1 VAARLS
7 FVSGFFLGALDATI
21 YPRLLRINKQSPE
34 KLRKFFWQATLLVA
48 GILSAVTLLLAAV
61 GKPVLAVFNEGYVQ
75 AALTLIILLVSQLI
89 RGLGITFSFMFIIRE
104 QVRYLNILLF
114 VALLA
119 NLLANWLLIPRY
131 GIEGAALATLAA
143 NLLLTGGVIVFFFKN
158 RLLSGYA

>member
-1 VAARLS
+1 
-7 FVSGFFLGALDATI
+7 
-21 YPRLLRINKQSPE
+21 
-34 KLRKFFWQATLLVA
+34 
-48 GILSAVTLLLAAV
+48 
-61 GKPVLAVFNEGYVQ
+61 
-75 AALTLIILLVSQLI
+75 
-89 RGLGITFSFMFIIRE
+89 MFIIRE